1 MAENLF
7 PGFND
12 AVKKSPLQYIQPK
25 NSKVRENAQT
35 MDMTSFLQLMAVQ
48 LQNQDPLNPT
58 SNEDYMGQLAQMA
71 TIEAMSK
78 MLESSTITYASSFMG
93 KEVTLSY
100 FSNGEY
106 KTEKG
111 VVSGVGFYNDE
122 PIIFVN
128 GNSYK
133 LSNIM
138 GVGELPE
145 PSEPDDDKT
154 DGDGTEE
161 DKTEDNNVE
170 TEKP

>member
-1 MAENLF
+1 MASSEENVMF
-7 PGFND
+7 PGYNS
-12 AVKKSPLQYIQPK
+12 AIKRSPLQYIVPK
-25 NSKVRENAQT
+25 NSKVRQNAQT
-35 MDMTSFLQLMAVQ
+35 LDMTSFLQLMAIQ

-58 SNEDYMGQLAQMA
+58 SNEDYMGQLAQIA
-71 TIEAMSK
+71 TIEAMNS

-100 FSNGEY
+100 YSNGEY

-138 GVGELPE
+138 GVGKLPE
-145 PSEPDDDKT
+145 TDLPGTSEPDDSNPDV
-154 DGDGTEE
+154 TEPE
-161 DKTEDNNVE
+161 DKE
-170 TEKP
+170 